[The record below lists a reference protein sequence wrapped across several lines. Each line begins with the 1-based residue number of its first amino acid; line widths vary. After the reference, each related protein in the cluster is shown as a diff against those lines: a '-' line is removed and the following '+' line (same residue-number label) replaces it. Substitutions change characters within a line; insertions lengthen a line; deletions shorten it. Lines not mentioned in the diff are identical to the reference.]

1 MSKVLVIPDTHLK
14 PKMFDLA
21 DKIMKEYRVDY
32 AVQLGDNVDDFYCYD
47 DQYRNHN
54 ARMLQFKYDHPDT
67 VWLWGNHEL
76 SYLLDR
82 PVTGNI
88 YCGKTYAKL
97 YQENFEP
104 KFIHLDGKVIFSHAG
119 IFQEFLEDVEL
130 TEAKDVTVLIKKL
143 NDLDFKKYWNDCSPI
158 WARHFY
164 DSVNTAKMLNDFVQ
178 VIGHTP
184 IEDISKDAFAI
195 STDVFSTDWGKQLGV
210 EQMIIVDTE
219 TGLFEQIEIDFR
231 KEFGD
236 ERD

>member
-21 DKIMKEYRVDY
+21 DKIMKEHRVDY

-119 IFQEFLEDVEL
+119 IFQEFLEDIEL
-130 TEAKDVTVLIKKL
+130 TEVKDVTVLVKKL
-143 NDLDFKKYWNDCSPI
+143 NDLDLKKYWNDYSPI

-164 DSVNTAKMLNDFVQ
+164 DPVNTVKMFDDFVQ

-184 IEDISKDAFAI
+184 IEDVSKDVFAI
-195 STDVFSTDWGKQLGV
+195 STDVFSTNWGKQLGV
-210 EQMIIVDTE
+210 EQMIIIDTE